1 MLEKLKQ
8 AAVNLAALDLER
20 VALQALRQNEQAVL
34 DFNREQLQDSFDRE
48 GEPLGEYASIA
59 YANMKGRITVDL
71 KLTGGFYNAMYLKA
85 DEFPVLF
92 DSRDEKTTELKA
104 KYGEEIFGTDKVN
117 TERVA
122 QQIVLSEVS
131 KAILENI

>member
-48 GEPLGEYASIA
+48 GEPLTRRLQ
-59 YANMKGRITVDL
+59 N
-71 KLTGGFYNAMYLKA
+71 
-85 DEFPVLF
+85 
-92 DSRDEKTTELKA
+92 
-104 KYGEEIFGTDKVN
+104 
-117 TERVA
+117 
-122 QQIVLSEVS
+122 
-131 KAILENI
+131 

>member
-71 KLTGGFYNAMYLKA
+71 KLTGDFYNAMYLKRE
-85 DEFPVLF
+85 DY
-92 DSRDEKTTELKA
+92 RTK
-104 KYGEEIFGTDKVN
+104 
-117 TERVA
+117 
-122 QQIVLSEVS
+122 SEVW
-131 KAILENI
+131 